1 MGHHHEALI
10 KHEAELHHESLIHKE
25 KMQHELKAH
34 FSLNHFSLN
43 HSSLI
48 DGYTYKELNNL
59 FGHRSSEFYHEQA
72 VIAERYRKE
81 NDNQLPQTLFW
92 DYLEARRAIDPV
104 RFDHYHPIV
113 GQWIADIPP
122 PFSIAE
128 PGSGVLLGIGLII
141 ILIFKR
147 L

>member
-34 FSLNHFSLN
+34 FSLNHPSLN
-43 HSSLI
+43 LI

-72 VIAERYRKE
+72 IIAVQYRKE
-81 NDNQLPQTLFW
+81 NDNNLPNTLFW

-113 GQWIADIPP
+113 GQWIADIP
-122 PFSIAE
+122 SVVME
-128 PGSGVLLGIGLII
+128 PGSGVLLGIGLVI
-141 ILIFKR
+141 ILIINLIIKR
-147 L
+147 FQ